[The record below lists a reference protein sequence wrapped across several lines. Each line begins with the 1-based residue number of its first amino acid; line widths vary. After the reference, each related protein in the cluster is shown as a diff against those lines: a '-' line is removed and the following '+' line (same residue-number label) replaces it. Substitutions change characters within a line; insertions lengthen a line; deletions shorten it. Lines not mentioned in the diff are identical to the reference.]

1 MIIDR
6 FEIRVK
12 NTVSLKLRVEHLN
25 YPVSLRLSHLWS
37 LFARKYAK
45 DDRVFMG
52 IMNEPHNLDIKL
64 INGLKRFNTLS
75 PLSIKRAQPLNTFS
89 YQVRLYLQITMDTE
103 S

>member
-52 IMNEPHNLDIKL
+52 IMNEPHNRKLDSL
-64 INGLKRFNTLS
+64 EYHRLS
-75 PLSIKRAQPLNTFS
+75 NPFLDAMSFKTQLAELHQSSPALLLNVS
-89 YQVRLYLQITMDTE
+89 SQID
-103 S
+103 